1 MNYITLSHLSAGIP
15 RGHLIEALDD
25 NSDGSADPDAVE
37 AVLSEASRAVD
48 GILGER
54 FTVPFANP
62 IPAAVHSATVAIGSE
77 LLYQRRGL
85 HGKDNPFTARADEE
99 RARLKEIA
107 AGTRALAP
115 DQARSKPSVSVI
127 TAPAK
132 THSSKGKTAV

>member
-1 MNYITLSHLSAGIP
+1 MNYIILSHLSAGIP
-15 RGHLIEALDD
+15 GQHLIEALDD
-25 NSDGSADPDAVE
+25 NGDGSADPDAIE

-54 FTVPFANP
+54 FTTPFANP
-62 IPAAVHSATVAIGSE
+62 LPAVVHSAAVAFGSE
-77 LLYQRRGL
+77 LIYQRRGL
-85 HGKDNPFTARADEE
+85 HGKENPFTSQADEA

-107 AGTRALAP
+107 EGKRALSP
-115 DQARSKPSVSVI
+115 DARRAKPSASVI